1 MLWLADT
8 VRVYDSAMKNSAMT
22 TYVIL
27 LRAVNVAGYGRLP
40 MADLKKLLISLGFEK
55 VETYIQSG
63 NAVID
68 AKIPAEKVAKAIA
81 AGLEKLMGAPCGVVV
96 RTHEQMDRLVREN
109 PFAAEAE
116 AKGATVHV
124 GFLGGIAGPQ
134 AVAGLDRIVA
144 AYPKR
149 RDRYHLAG
157 DTLYLHLPDGAAE
170 TKFTGKSLDK
180 ATGVIGTA
188 RNWNTVLKLHAMSK
202 R

>member
-1 MLWLADT
+1 MP
-8 VRVYDSAMKNSAMT
+8 

-27 LRAVNVAGYGRLP
+27 LRAVNLAGHGKLP
-40 MADLKKLLISLGFEK
+40 MADFRKMLIGLGFEK

-63 NAVID
+63 NAVVD
-68 AKIPAEKVAKAIA
+68 AKGSAAKVAQAVA

-96 RTHEQMDRLVREN
+96 RTHDQMDRVIREN
-109 PFAAEAE
+109 PYAAEAA
-116 AKGATVHV
+116 AKGAFVHV
-124 GFLGGIAGPQ
+124 GFLAGSAGPL
-134 AVAGLDRIVA
+134 AAAGLDRIVTM
-144 AYPKR
+144 YPKR

-170 TKFTGKSLDK
+170 TKFSGKALDK
-180 ATGVIGTA
+180 AIGVMGTA